1 VLRGQTCLFPGESV
15 GIGSEAAKCDPPGG
29 VLWGPSGG
37 GAGGGG
43 GGGGIEA
50 TTWWMRLSSVG
61 VRILRGRN
69 VAGAEG

>member
-1 VLRGQTCLFPGESV
+1 VTRL
-15 GIGSEAAKCDPPGG
+15 
-29 VLWGPSGG
+29 
-37 GAGGGG
+37 AGCYGDLVVEERGGG